1 RASSS
6 GAISDGARD
15 VPHHA
20 LCGIRSTA
28 MTAGFG
34 LATLP
39 TGPAEALR
47 RAIRRE
53 WVTIGVITV
62 TVTRVY
68 LVRRECTATHQIA
81 ADVVI
86 VLVPELPDAVL
97 DEVGELSR

>member
-1 RASSS
+1 
-6 GAISDGARD
+6 
-15 VPHHA
+15 
-20 LCGIRSTA
+20 

-39 TGPAEALR
+39 KGPAEALR
-47 RAIRRE
+47 RAVRLE
-53 WVTIGVITV
+53 WVTIGFLTV
-62 TVTRVY
+62 TVILVY
-68 LVRRECTATHQIA
+68 LVRRECTDIDWKA

>member
-1 RASSS
+1 
-6 GAISDGARD
+6 
-15 VPHHA
+15 
-20 LCGIRSTA
+20 

-39 TGPAEALR
+39 KGPAEALR
-47 RAIRRE
+47 RAVRLE
-53 WVTIGVITV
+53 WVTIGFLTV
-62 TVTRVY
+62 TVILVY
-68 LVRRECTATHQIA
+68 PVRRECTDIDWKA

>member
-1 RASSS
+1 
-6 GAISDGARD
+6 
-15 VPHHA
+15 
-20 LCGIRSTA
+20 

-39 TGPAEALR
+39 KGPAEAQRCAVRL
-47 RAIRRE
+47 E
-53 WVTIGVITV
+53 WVTIGFLTV
-62 TVTRVY
+62 TVILVY
-68 LVRRECTATHQIA
+68 LVRRECTDIDWKA